1 MRTSQSVRAQF
12 RLQPRDDARTS
23 LLRQRSFIVK
33 APKFETP
40 PPISSDSR
48 DDYKAARGR
57 ISFVQRKLQS
67 SGGIETLG
75 HELDE

>member
-1 MRTSQSVRAQF
+1 MRTRQPVHAQF

-33 APKFETP
+33 APKRRL

-48 DDYKAARGR
+48 DDYKAARSK
-57 ISFVQRKLQS
+57 ISFVQRILQS
-67 SGGIETLG
+67 SSGIETLG
-75 HELDE
+75 DELDE